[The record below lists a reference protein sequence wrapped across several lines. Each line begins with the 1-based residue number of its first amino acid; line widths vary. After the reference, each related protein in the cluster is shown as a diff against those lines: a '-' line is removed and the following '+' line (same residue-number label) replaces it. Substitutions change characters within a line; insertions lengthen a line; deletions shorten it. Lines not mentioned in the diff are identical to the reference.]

1 MFVRRLIPCMLL
13 LAFVAP
19 VSAQEKDKKEEKRGG
34 TISGIVTAKEKNVIE
49 IKADG
54 EEKARKYVPK
64 WVGGAPASGGGP
76 DKKML
81 EEIAK
86 VKIGSRVKI
95 QWEFEERPRVLK
107 IEVLKAPEKDK

>member
-1 MFVRRLIPCMLL
+1 MLARLFFGAVL

-19 VSAQEKDKKEEKRGG
+19 ASADEKDKKEEKRGG
-34 TISGIVTAKEKNVIE
+34 TISGIVTAKKANVIE

-54 EEKARKYVPK
+54 EEKARAYVPK
-64 WVGGAPASGGGP
+64 WVGGAPAQGGGP

-107 IEVLKAPEKDK
+107 IEVLKAPAKDK